1 MVSATN
7 LVGPLRVNG
16 LFYDAIA
23 GLDLRPADET
33 SLLRLLAQEPH
44 LACCVCGS
52 HFETHNFL
60 VAFVVL
66 ALRPANDM
74 SGHAVLGLRPVFALK
89 LYAVLVL
96 RTALT
101 LS

>member
-1 MVSATN
+1 M
-7 LVGPLRVNG
+7 NG
-16 LFYDAIA
+16 VFYDAVA
-23 GLDLRPADET
+23 GLSLRPADET
-33 SLLRLLAQEPH
+33 SLLRLLAREPH

-52 HFETHNFL
+52 HLETHNFL

-74 SGHAVLGLRPVFALK
+74 SGHAVLGPRPAFSLK
-89 LYAVLVL
+89 LNAVLVL
-96 RTALT
+96 RTAFT